1 MLKTILGTQLN
12 DKIVPLSWILSPEF
26 MEFSKKMESGET
38 ELFGEGE
45 EDITEEESLEK
56 LDEVD
61 EMLNSTPGV

>member
-1 MLKTILGTQLN
+1 
-12 DKIVPLSWILSPEF
+12 

-38 ELFGEGE
+38 ESFGEGE